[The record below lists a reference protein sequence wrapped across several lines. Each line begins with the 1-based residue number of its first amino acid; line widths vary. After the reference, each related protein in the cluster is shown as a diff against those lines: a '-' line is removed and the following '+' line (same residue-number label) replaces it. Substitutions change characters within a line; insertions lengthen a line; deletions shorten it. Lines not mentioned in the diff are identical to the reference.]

1 MMYIELLKQR
11 IKKERKKEKMKSM
24 TGYGRAKLEK
34 NNRIYG
40 IEIKSVNHKYS
51 DITIKLPRNLN
62 YLEEKI
68 KKEISKSISRGKID
82 IFVTFENYSDEG
94 KDIII
99 NHELVKK
106 YMEEFTK
113 ISEENNLNL
122 HVPVTEITK
131 LPDVL
136 TIKTQEDK
144 EDVIEREVMECV
156 EQAIASFISMRKQEG
171 EKIKEDL
178 ERRQEHL
185 NMDIEKFSAY
195 STGLVEEYVVKLK
208 ERIKEILQ
216 TDIIDEARLAT
227 EVVIYADKCSIEE
240 EITRL
245 RSHMIQLKQL
255 LVEEN
260 PIGKKLDFLIQEM
273 NRETN
278 TIGSKSVSLEITN
291 LVVDVKT
298 QLEDIREQIQNI
310 E

>member
-1 MMYIELLKQR
+1 
-11 IKKERKKEKMKSM
+11 MKSM
-24 TGYGRAKLEK
+24 TGFGRAKLEK
-34 NNRIYG
+34 NNRIYSM
-40 IEIKSVNHKYS
+40 EIKSVNHKYS
-51 DITIKLPRNLN
+51 DITIKLPRNLT

-82 IFVTFENYSDEG
+82 VFINFENYSDEG
-94 KDIII
+94 KDIVI

-106 YMEEFTK
+106 YMEAFTK
-113 ISEENNLNL
+113 LSEENNLNL

-136 TIKTQEDK
+136 TIKTVEDK
-144 EDVIEREVMECV
+144 EDVIEQEIMECI
-156 EQAIASFISMRKQEG
+156 EQAISNFVSMREQEG
-171 EKIKEDL
+171 NRIKEDL
-178 ERRQEHL
+178 KQRVDEL
-185 NMDIEKFSAY
+185 NSNIEKFSVY

-216 TDIIDEARLAT
+216 TDILDEVRLGT

-245 RSHMIQLKQL
+245 RSHVIQLQQL
-255 LVEEN
+255 LVEEK
-260 PIGKKLDFLIQEM
+260 PVGKKLDFLIQEM

-278 TIGSKSVSLEITN
+278 TIGSKSASLAITN

>member
-1 MMYIELLKQR
+1 
-11 IKKERKKEKMKSM
+11 MKSM

-113 ISEENNLNL
+113 LSEENNLNL

-156 EQAIASFISMRKQEG
+156 EQAIASFISMRRQEG

-185 NMDIEKFSAY
+185 NKDIEKFSVY
-195 STGLVEEYVVKLK
+195 SAGLVEEYVVKLK

>member
-1 MMYIELLKQR
+1 
-11 IKKERKKEKMKSM
+11 M
-24 TGYGRAKLEK
+24 TGFGRAKLEK
-34 NNRIYG
+34 NNRIYSM
-40 IEIKSVNHKYS
+40 EIKSVNHKYS
-51 DITIKLPRNLN
+51 DITIKLPRNLT

-82 IFVTFENYSDEG
+82 VFINFENYSDEG
-94 KDIII
+94 KDIVI

-106 YMEEFTK
+106 YMEAFTK
-113 ISEENNLNL
+113 LSEENNLNL

-136 TIKTQEDK
+136 TIKTVEDK
-144 EDVIEREVMECV
+144 EDVIEQEIMECI
-156 EQAIASFISMRKQEG
+156 EQAISNFVSMREQEG
-171 EKIKEDL
+171 NRIKEDL
-178 ERRQEHL
+178 KQRVDEL
-185 NMDIEKFSAY
+185 NSNIEKFSVY

-216 TDIIDEARLAT
+216 TDILDEVRLGT

-245 RSHMIQLKQL
+245 RSHVIQLQQL
-255 LVEEN
+255 LVEEK
-260 PIGKKLDFLIQEM
+260 PVGKKLDFLIQEM

-278 TIGSKSVSLEITN
+278 TIGSKSASLAITN